1 MNNRPGINQY
11 QRVDVESRVA
21 VGNPH
26 TMISMLLDGALKR
39 IAIAHGA
46 TKRGDIATKGNTLSG
61 AIRILDSLR
70 AALDHK
76 RGGQIADNLEALYS
90 YMERRLMEANR
101 NSDTDILDEVS
112 MLLGDIKEA
121 WDGMPAQHRNME
133 YRNQEYR
140 GN

>member
-1 MNNRPGINQY
+1 MYNRSGINQY

-26 TMISMLLDGALKR
+26 TLISMLLDGALKR

-46 TKRGDIATKGNTLSG
+46 LRRGDIATKGNSLSG

-90 YMERRLMEANR
+90 YMEKRLTEANR

-112 MLLGDIKEA
+112 VLLGDIKEA
-121 WDGMPAQHRNME
+121 WDGMPAQ
-133 YRNQEYR
+133 YRQQEYR

>member
-1 MNNRPGINQY
+1 MYNRPGINQY
-11 QRVDVESRVA
+11 QRVDLESRIA

-46 TKRGDIATKGNTLSG
+46 TTRGDIATKGNTISG
-61 AIRILDSLR
+61 AIRIVDSLR
-70 AALDHK
+70 AALDHS
-76 RGGQIADNLEALYS
+76 RGGPIADNLEALYS
-90 YMERRLMEANR
+90 YMEKRLMEANR
-101 NSDTDILDEVS
+101 NSDIDILDETS

-121 WDGMPAQHRNME
+121 WDGMPSE
-133 YRNQEYR
+133 YRQQEYR

>member
-1 MNNRPGINQY
+1 MYRPGISQY
-11 QRVDVESRVA
+11 KSVDVESRVA

-46 TKRGDIATKGNTLSG
+46 TKRGDIATKGNTISG
-61 AIRILDSLR
+61 AIRIVDSLR
-70 AALDHK
+70 AALDHN
-76 RGGQIADNLEALYS
+76 RGGEIADNLDALYS

-112 MLLGDIKEA
+112 TLLGDIKEA
-121 WDGMPAQHRNME
+121 WDGMPAQYRQQEHR
-133 YRNQEYR
+133 
-140 GN
+140 GS

>member
-1 MNNRPGINQY
+1 MYNRPGINQY

-26 TMISMLLDGALKR
+26 TMISMLIDGALKR
-39 IAIAHGA
+39 IAIAYGA
-46 TKRGDIATKGNTLSG
+46 TQRGDIATKGNSLSG

-90 YMERRLMEANR
+90 YMEKRLAEANR

-121 WDGMPAQHRNME
+121 WDGMPAQYRQQEHRQ
-133 YRNQEYR
+133 QEYR

>member
-1 MNNRPGINQY
+1 MYNRPGISQY
-11 QRVDVESRVA
+11 QRVDLESRVA

-46 TKRGDIATKGNTLSG
+46 TGRGDIATKGNTISG

-76 RGGQIADNLEALYS
+76 RGGQISENLEALYS

-101 NSDTDILDEVS
+101 NSDVDILDEVS
-112 MLLGDIKEA
+112 VLLGDIKEA
-121 WDGMPAQHRNME
+121 WDSMPVQ
-133 YRNQEYR
+133 YRQQDYR

>member
-1 MNNRPGINQY
+1 MYRPGINQY
-11 QRVDVESRVA
+11 QRVDLESRVA
-21 VGNPH
+21 AGNPH

-46 TKRGDIATKGNTLSG
+46 TTRGDIATKGNTLSA

-90 YMERRLMEANR
+90 YMEKRLMEANR

-112 MLLGDIKEA
+112 TLLGDIKEA
-121 WDGMPAQHRNME
+121 WDSMPSQ
-133 YRNQEYR
+133 YRNHEYR

>member
-1 MNNRPGINQY
+1 MYNRPGINQY

-46 TKRGDIATKGNTLSG
+46 TTRGDIATKGNTLSG

-76 RGGQIADNLEALYS
+76 RGGQIADNLDALYS

-101 NSDTDILDEVS
+101 NSDTEILDEVS

-121 WDGMPAQHRNME
+121 WDTMPAQHKNP
-133 YRNQEYR
+133 EYR

>member
-1 MNNRPGINQY
+1 
-11 QRVDVESRVA
+11 
-21 VGNPH
+21 
-26 TMISMLLDGALKR
+26 MISMLLDGALKR

-46 TKRGDIATKGNTLSG
+46 TTRGDIATKGNTLSA

-90 YMERRLMEANR
+90 YMEKRLMEANR

-112 MLLGDIKEA
+112 TLLGDIKEA
-121 WDGMPAQHRNME
+121 WDSMPVQ
-133 YRNQEYR
+133 YRNGEQGNNEYR

>member
-1 MNNRPGINQY
+1 MYNRPGINQY
-11 QRVDVESRVA
+11 QRVDLESRVA

-46 TKRGDIATKGNTLSG
+46 TRRGDIATKGNTISG

-101 NSDTDILDEVS
+101 NSDLDILDEVS
-112 MLLGDIKEA
+112 ALLGDIKEA
-121 WDGMPAQHRNME
+121 WDGMPAQYRQPE
-133 YRNQEYR
+133 YK

>member
-1 MNNRPGINQY
+1 MYNRSGINQY

-46 TKRGDIATKGNTLSG
+46 TQRGDIATKGNTISG

-76 RGGQIADNLEALYS
+76 RGGAISDNLDALYS

-112 MLLGDIKEA
+112 MLLGEIKEG
-121 WDGMPAQHRNME
+121 WDSMPTQ
-133 YRNQEYR
+133 YRQAEYR

>member
-1 MNNRPGINQY
+1 MYNRPGINQY
-11 QRVDVESRVA
+11 QRVDLESRVA

-46 TKRGDIATKGNTLSG
+46 TKRGDIATKGNTISG

-76 RGGQIADNLEALYS
+76 RGGQISENLEALYS

-112 MLLGDIKEA
+112 VLLGDIKEA
-121 WDGMPAQHRNME
+121 WDGMPAQ
-133 YRNQEYR
+133 YRQQEYR

>member
-1 MNNRPGINQY
+1 MSKRIGINQY

-46 TKRGDIATKGNTLSG
+46 TRRGDIATKGNTISG

-90 YMERRLMEANR
+90 YMEKRLMEANR

-121 WDGMPAQHRNME
+121 WDGMPSQYRQQE
-133 YRNQEYR
+133 YRQHEYR

>member
-1 MNNRPGINQY
+1 MYNRPGINQY

-46 TKRGDIATKGNTLSG
+46 TTRGDVASKGNTISG
-61 AIRILDSLR
+61 AIRIIDSLR

-76 RGGQIADNLEALYS
+76 RGGQIADNLDALYS
-90 YMERRLMEANR
+90 YMEKRLMEANLK
-101 NSDTDILDEVS
+101 NDLDILDEVS
-112 MLLGDIKEA
+112 TLLGDIKEG
-121 WDGMPAQHRNME
+121 WDSMPAQ
-133 YRNQEYR
+133 YR

>member
-1 MNNRPGINQY
+1 MYNRPGINQY

-46 TKRGDIATKGNTLSG
+46 TSRGDVNVKGNTISG
-61 AIRILDSLR
+61 AIRIIDSLR

-76 RGGQIADNLEALYS
+76 RGGQIADNLDALYS
-90 YMERRLMEANR
+90 YMEKRLMEANLK
-101 NSDTDILDEVS
+101 NDLDILDEVS
-112 MLLGDIKEA
+112 TLLGDIKEG
-121 WDGMPAQHRNME
+121 WDSMPAQ
-133 YRNQEYR
+133 YR